1 MIIVLNGNTYDTQ
14 AQSLA
19 ELVDE
24 LQLTGKRIAIEVD
37 QRLVPKSQHATTL
50 LRPQLHIEIVHAVGG
65 G

>member
-37 QRLVPKSQHATTL
+37 QQLVPKSQHATTL
-50 LRPQLHIEIVHAVGG
+50 LRTQLHIEIVHAVGG

>member
-24 LQLTGKRIAIEVD
+24 LQLTGKRIAIEVN
-37 QRLVPKSQHATTL
+37 QQLVPKSQHATTAL
-50 LRPQLHIEIVHAVGG
+50 HPQLHIEIVHAVGG

>member
-1 MIIVLNGNTYDTQ
+1 MIIALNGQSYDTQ

-19 ELVDE
+19 ELVTE
-24 LQLTGKRIAIEVD
+24 LQLSGKRIAIEVD
-37 QRLVPKSQHATTL
+37 QQLIPKSQHATTP